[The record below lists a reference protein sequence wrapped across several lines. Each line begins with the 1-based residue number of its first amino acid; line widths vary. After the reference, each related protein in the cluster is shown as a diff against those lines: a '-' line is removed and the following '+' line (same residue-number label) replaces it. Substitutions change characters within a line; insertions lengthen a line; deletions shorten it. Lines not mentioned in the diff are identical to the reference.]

1 MGGHF
6 QFGILEDFTFVI
18 SNHDLFVV
26 MIQNVA
32 RVDWNFT
39 TASWGIDDELRN
51 GVTSSV
57 TSKTFDDFDPFGD
70 RGPKMSR
77 SVNKIALINV
87 IRADTAHDQLVYQS
101 PHHGQVVVDPFQE
114 DALIS
119 ERYSVINQK
128 FKSGLHLGGEFTR
141 MIGMDAH
148 PKRVKFLKHP
158 AEFRCNPLGQENGN
172 PGANSDELDMFN
184 GPQTAQNSAQLIVG
198 KEEGISSGKQNVPDL
213 GVRFQVPIGFL
224 EIGVQLL
231 FARPADH
238 AASGAIAAI

>member
-1 MGGHF
+1 
-6 QFGILEDFTFVI
+6 
-18 SNHDLFVV
+18 

-39 TASWGIDDELRN
+39 AASWGIDDELRN

-57 TSKTFDDFDPFGD
+57 TPKTFDDFDPFGD

-128 FKSGLHLGGEFTR
+128 FKSGLYLGGEFTR

-172 PGANSDELDMFN
+172 PGANSDELNMFN

-198 KEEGISSGKQNVPDL
+198 KEEGISPGKQNVPDL
-213 GVRFQVPIGFL
+213 GVRFQIPVSFL

-231 FARPADH
+231 FARPADY
-238 AASGAIAAI
+238 AASGAIAAIRRAPIGD